1 MTENGLP
8 LMVLCHFDGRV
19 ATADRE
25 AILLFGNAEPAG
37 EEGATI
43 SQIAAKANCAELN
56 SLFERFVADA
66 QASAVSVAS
75 SGDRG
80 WQVTLRRLNGF
91 QSQPLVAVEMRR
103 LEKEHSAMAEIGRAT
118 NRLIHDFKNQMGG
131 LKLYAAYL
139 KRRFAD
145 QPEGLE
151 IADKIINSLNEMTEN
166 ALLITKLTRP
176 LELKLVE
183 ENFAALVKQALDEF
197 RPQAA
202 ARGVKVAA
210 EFAAV
215 NERLPLDSQ
224 QMRVALHTL
233 LARAVSLSP
242 AGGTVNV
249 ALQAGEG
256 ELQLSISNQGEA
268 LSEQQRQSFFDFLTH
283 ERLNQT
289 SLKLAL
295 ARRVIEL
302 HGGQAAALAAEPNGT
317 NILLKF
323 RI

>member
-1 MTENGLP
+1 
-8 LMVLCHFDGRV
+8 MVLCHLDGRV
-19 ATADRE
+19 ATADGE
-25 AILLFGNAEPAG
+25 AISLLGNAETVG
-37 EEGATI
+37 DEGATI
-43 SQIAAKANCAELN
+43 SQVAAKTNCAELN
-56 SLFERFVADA
+56 SLFERFIADG
-66 QASAVSVAS
+66 QASAISVAS
-75 SGDRG
+75 FGDREC
-80 WQVTLRRLNGF
+80 QVTLRRLNGF

-103 LEKEHSAMAEIGRAT
+103 LDKEHNAMAEIGRAT

-139 KRRFAD
+139 KKRFAN

-151 IADKIINSLNEMTEN
+151 IADKIIHSLNEMTEN
-166 ALLITKLTRP
+166 ASLITKLTRP
-176 LELKLVE
+176 LELKLIE
-183 ENFAALVKQALDEF
+183 EDFAALVKQALEEF
-197 RPQAA
+197 QPQAA
-202 ARGVKVAA
+202 ARGVKVRA

-215 NERLPLDSQ
+215 NGRLPLDSQ
-224 QMRVALHTL
+224 QMRMALHTL
-233 LARAVSLSP
+233 LARAADLSP
-242 AGGTVNV
+242 AGETVNV

-256 ELQLSISNQGEA
+256 QLQLSISIEGET

-302 HGGQAAALAAEPNGT
+302 HGGEATALAAEPGGI